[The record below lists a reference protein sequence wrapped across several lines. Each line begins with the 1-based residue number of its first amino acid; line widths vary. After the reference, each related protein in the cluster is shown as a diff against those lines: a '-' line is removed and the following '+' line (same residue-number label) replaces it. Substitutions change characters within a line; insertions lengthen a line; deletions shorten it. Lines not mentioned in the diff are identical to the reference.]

1 MDRLDQVF
9 FGIGIEAF
17 CQDLAKAI
25 KFTVFYMQ
33 TVSDS
38 TCIIDGFACIEVFMG
53 WRIFLHSLCHGESW
67 PRSLDVDFCILVLEL
82 SRTVGSHR
90 TGFYDLFRLVDD
102 VFDIPISLVC
112 FDSGEF
118 RIVAGIHALVSEVSR
133 DLENSFITADEQS
146 LQIKL
151 RRDTQ
156 IHGHIESI
164 EMGGEWLR
172 IRTAIQRLE
181 DRSLDFEEAVVRIPL
196 SNGAHHSRTLDESI
210 FDFRIDHEVK
220 VSLAIALFLVGE
232 TMPFFRQRTQRLGQH
247 REMQDANSE
256 LTGVG
261 LENDTF
267 DTKDITEI
275 DEFEES
281 PFIFRQLIFSE
292 IELDIAALVTQDTEC
307 GLALP
312 AADHDTASEADMSF
326 ILFELLSLLSDVRCM
341 VIVVKLLTIWF
352 YAERTDLLQLFTTD
366 QHLVIQLRPVILI
379 HFLCHFY
386 PHFINSTKRVQSPV
400 HRERALL
407 KKPVLP
413 PYLES

>member
-1 MDRLDQVF
+1 
-9 FGIGIEAF
+9 
-17 CQDLAKAI
+17 
-25 KFTVFYMQ
+25 
-33 TVSDS
+33 
-38 TCIIDGFACIEVFMG
+38 
-53 WRIFLHSLCHGESW
+53 
-67 PRSLDVDFCILVLEL
+67 
-82 SRTVGSHR
+82 
-90 TGFYDLFRLVDD
+90 
-102 VFDIPISLVC
+102 
-112 FDSGEF
+112 
-118 RIVAGIHALVSEVSR
+118 
-133 DLENSFITADEQS
+133 
-146 LQIKL
+146 
-151 RRDTQ
+151 
-156 IHGHIESI
+156 
-164 EMGGEWLR
+164 MGGEWLR

-181 DRSLDFEEAVVRIPL
+181 HRGLDFEEAVVRIPL

-247 REMQDANSE
+247 REMQDADSE

-275 DEFEES
+275 DEFKES
-281 PFIFRQLIFSE
+281 PFVFRQLIFSE

-341 VIVVKLLTIWF
+341 VIIVKLLTIWF

-366 QHLVIQLRPVILI
+366 QHLVIQLWPVILI